1 MTENLRL
8 QRRFDEKGDREEE
21 NNNKEEIFCHV
32 TTAINTENARFVLA
46 KCKAIIL
53 KGFLANT
60 GFYA

>member
-1 MTENLRL
+1 MPENLRL

-21 NNNKEEIFCHV
+21 NNNKQEIFCHV